1 MRRTTP
7 PAAAPL
13 SFLIMSLPEHISNF
27 LKAPILLTFPVRD
40 KRKREDTLEL
50 PLDYPQRAQK
60 DKRTLNTE

>member
-1 MRRTTP
+1 MRSTTP

-13 SFLIMSLPEHISNF
+13 PFLIMPLPKDISHF
-27 LKAPILLTFPVRD
+27 LETLILLTFPVRD